1 MARPVHFE
9 ILADEP
15 EKAAVFY
22 SDVFGWKITTWDGDE
37 QGYWLANTGPDDEA
51 GIHGALMHRHFPQA
65 VINTVEVESLEET
78 LEKVSSAGG
87 KKIHGPEE
95 IPGVGTHAYCED
107 PEGNLF
113 GVMQPDRPSE

>member
-22 SDVFGWKITTWDGDE
+22 GDVFGWKISTWDGGE
-37 QGYWLANTGPDDEA
+37 QGYWLADTGPDDTP
-51 GIHGALMHRHFPQA
+51 GIHGAIMHRHFSQA
-65 VINTVEVESLEET
+65 VINTVEVDSLEET
-78 LEKVSSAGG
+78 LKKIAKAGG

-95 IPGVGTHAYCED
+95 IPGVGIHAYCED

-113 GVMQPDRPSE
+113 GVMQPARPPG